1 MKLRSEIQKEVNQ
14 AKQLTTRQM
23 EFIEN
28 IRQKKLEELRIKKSS
43 IDSDDR
49 VKISITICTTVGWL
63 IICLLVLCLNIVLS
77 NRDIKAFELGYTKQP
92 KLGSTT
98 TYWEK
103 TDESNK
109 DKKHY
114 GKDRDNQSS
123 SIYTTPAGRDSLR
136 NTSEEIE

>member
-98 TYWEK
+98 TYWEI
-103 TDESNK
+103 TDE
-109 DKKHY
+109 
-114 GKDRDNQSS
+114 DN
-123 SIYTTPAGRDSLR
+123 
-136 NTSEEIE
+136 